1 MKTKLNNMFGFT
13 LIEVMVTLLIVSVGM
28 LALGAFY
35 SSLIGS
41 ESDAQKRLA
50 AVHMAEQLIEDWQ
63 KNSVLP
69 TPDCTL
75 TTGPSAGNAAGQLST
90 GTSIT
95 ACQVNMGTKIKFDI
109 LLKTVSA
116 KGPVPPNHLN
126 NPNASALNKT
136 KLAVLLTD
144 PADAG
149 SLAVK
154 VRSVRVSWDHKG
166 QTKFVVLTSIRRPT

>member
-1 MKTKLNNMFGFT
+1 MKTKLNNIFGFT
-13 LIEVMVTLLIVSVGM
+13 LIEAMVTLLIVSVGM
-28 LALGAFY
+28 LALGTFY
-35 SSLIGS
+35 LSLIGS

-63 KNSVLP
+63 KNNVLP

-75 TTGPSAGNAAGQLST
+75 TTGNPAGQLSI

-95 ACQVNMGTKIKFDI
+95 ACQVNMGTKNKFDI
-109 LLKTVSA
+109 ILNEVSA

-126 NPNASALNKT
+126 NPNASAPNQT
-136 KLAVLLTD
+136 RLAVLLTD
-144 PADAG
+144 PTNAG

-166 QTKFVVLTSIRRPT
+166 QTKFVVLTSIRRAF